1 MRYIRLVAL
10 MAIVAAGC
18 TPSSAPPPPPQ
29 PTDAQGLSMTKQG
42 VLDEL
47 RPQLGPLRACLAQ
60 NAAGISDANSNT
72 VLAAFR
78 DAKLRYGD
86 RDYAKEAFAELSND
100 ISEIAR
106 QARDLERWRLAML
119 CVDIHEILGMNSLEL
134 SRISERGKVIL
145 GKPKVVVKGVM
156 EDKATNTSTVFV
168 EVTDRDT
175 QKVDIKTMREG
186 DEDGKIKLVRI
197 IGKNKTVRFEYT
209 PIPGMFF
216 DVSGVE
222 WGS

>member
-1 MRYIRLVAL
+1 MRYFRLVAL
-10 MAIVAAGC
+10 MALVAAGC
-18 TPSSAPPPPPQ
+18 TPSSPPPPPPQ
-29 PTDAQGLSMTKQG
+29 PTDSQGLSMTKQG

-47 RPQLGPLRACLAQ
+47 NPQLAPLRASLGK
-60 NAAGISDANSNT
+60 NVPGISDANSNA

-86 RDYAKEAFAELSND
+86 RDYAKEAFAEISND
-100 ISEIAR
+100 VCDIAR
-106 QARDLERWRLAML
+106 QARDEERWRLAML